1 MNERQ
6 FGKSLGSPVV
16 LGCMR
21 MAGMAKEDADKL
33 IGKAMENG
41 ICSFDHADI
50 YGGGESEKLFGQ
62 VLAERPELREGMF
75 IQSKCGI
82 RQGMYDLSEEYI
94 LNAVD
99 GILERL
105 RTDYLDLLILHRP
118 DALMEP
124 EEIAEAFDRL
134 TESGKVRRFGVSNM
148 NAGQIALLQ
157 NWIHT
162 DLWVDQM
169 QLSLAHSL
177 LVDEGINVN
186 MADKPG
192 EVHTCGTLDYCRLH
206 RIAVQCCSPLQYGF
220 FEGTF
225 LGSSRYPELNE
236 VLEEI
241 AGRYEVTK
249 GAVAVAW
256 LLRIPGVEQ
265 AIVGTT
271 KEERVGELSKAAQ
284 IRLTREEWYRLYRSA
299 GNRLP

>member
-1 MNERQ
+1 MNKGQ

-105 RTDYLDLLILHRP
+105 RI
-118 DALMEP
+118 
-124 EEIAEAFDRL
+124 
-134 TESGKVRRFGVSNM
+134 
-148 NAGQIALLQ
+148 
-157 NWIHT
+157 
-162 DLWVDQM
+162 
-169 QLSLAHSL
+169 
-177 LVDEGINVN
+177 
-186 MADKPG
+186 
-192 EVHTCGTLDYCRLH
+192 
-206 RIAVQCCSPLQYGF
+206 
-220 FEGTF
+220 
-225 LGSSRYPELNE
+225 
-236 VLEEI
+236 
-241 AGRYEVTK
+241 
-249 GAVAVAW
+249 
-256 LLRIPGVEQ
+256 
-265 AIVGTT
+265 
-271 KEERVGELSKAAQ
+271 
-284 IRLTREEWYRLYRSA
+284 
-299 GNRLP
+299 

>member
-1 MNERQ
+1 MNKGQ

-105 RTDYLDLLILHRP
+105 HTDYLDLLILHRP

-192 EVHTCGTLDYCRLH
+192 EVHTGGTLDYCRLH
-206 RIAVQCCSPLQYGF
+206 RIAVQCWSPLQYGF

-225 LGSSRYPELNE
+225 LESSRYPELNE

-241 AGRYEVTK
+241 SDS
-249 GAVAVAW
+249 AW
-256 LLRIPGVEQ
+256 LYQLHPLLFARFFPAV
-265 AIVGTT
+265 
-271 KEERVGELSKAAQ
+271 
-284 IRLTREEWYRLYRSA
+284 
-299 GNRLP
+299 

>member
-1 MNERQ
+1 MNKGQ

-124 EEIAEAFDRL
+124 EEIAEAFERL

-162 DLWVDQM
+162 DLLVDQM

-192 EVHTCGTLDYCRLH
+192 EVHTGGTLDYCRLH
-206 RIAVQCCSPLQYGF
+206 RIAVQCWSPLQYGF
-220 FEGTF
+220 FEGTCRRRVAPSDP
-225 LGSSRYPELNE
+225 GGGAGDRRHHEGG
-236 VLEEI
+236 
-241 AGRYEVTK
+241 AGR
-249 GAVAVAW
+249 GAVKSGSDPADPRGMVPA
-256 LLRIPGVEQ
+256 LQKRRKQTSVRGSEQ
-265 AIVGTT
+265 KA
-271 KEERVGELSKAAQ
+271 EERSFL
-284 IRLTREEWYRLYRSA
+284 
-299 GNRLP
+299 